1 MRIITWNVNG
11 IRAAMRKGF
20 DEKLEMLNPDII
32 CLQETKAQDDQVAEA
47 LNDIEG
53 YYISY
58 NSAVRKGYSGT
69 CILSREAPLSVQ
81 ADIDME
87 EHDQEGRVQWASYEN
102 FNLVNVYVPNSGS
115 KLKRLDYRAEWDRDF
130 TNYLKNIYDTEKP
143 MIVTGDFNVAH
154 EPIDLAR
161 PDENYNKT
169 AGYTQVEIDGFKR
182 MLDIGFHDIYRERY
196 PDKQEYTFWNQRFRA
211 RERNVGW
218 RIDYFLVCNQLA
230 EKAVDIE
237 ILGEVYGS
245 DHCPVVYTL

>member
-20 DEKLEMLNPDII
+20 DEKLQMLNPDII

-47 LNDIEG
+47 LKDIEG

-69 CILSREAPLSVQ
+69 CILSREAPVSVQ
-81 ADIDME
+81 VDIDME

-130 TNYLKNIYDTEKP
+130 TRYLKNIYDTEKP
-143 MIVTGDFNVAH
+143 MIVT
-154 EPIDLAR
+154 
-161 PDENYNKT
+161 
-169 AGYTQVEIDGFKR
+169 
-182 MLDIGFHDIYRERY
+182 
-196 PDKQEYTFWNQRFRA
+196 
-211 RERNVGW
+211 
-218 RIDYFLVCNQLA
+218 
-230 EKAVDIE
+230 
-237 ILGEVYGS
+237 
-245 DHCPVVYTL
+245 